1 MYRPDTLLFFAR
13 NVDYIIFLYN
23 ESKMIAFICMKKSEK
38 TRVMYVTMTNENRH
52 YTIGKQLVKLLRRDL
67 YECV

>member
-1 MYRPDTLLFFAR
+1 
-13 NVDYIIFLYN
+13 
-23 ESKMIAFICMKKSEK
+23 MIAFICMKKSEK